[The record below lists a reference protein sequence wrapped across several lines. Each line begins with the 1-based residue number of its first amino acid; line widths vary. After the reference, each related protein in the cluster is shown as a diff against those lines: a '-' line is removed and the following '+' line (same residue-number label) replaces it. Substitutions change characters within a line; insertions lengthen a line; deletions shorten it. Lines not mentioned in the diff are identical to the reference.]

1 MSDAETAKLSCGAP
15 RNNLVN
21 PLLTDMYQ
29 VGRAEKCSRARSG
42 RAHAAPAPAPQITMT
57 YAYWKEGR
65 HETPAVF
72 DLFFR
77 KNPFGGEHTI
87 FAGLE
92 EVLRHLTHFRFTPEH
107 VDYIRCVRA
116 RMRTAAGRGRPG

>member
-1 MSDAETAKLSCGAP
+1 MA
-15 RNNLVN
+15 
-21 PLLTDMYQ
+21 
-29 VGRAEKCSRARSG
+29 
-42 RAHAAPAPAPQITMT
+42 

-65 HETPAVF
+65 QETPAVF

-107 VDYIRCVRA
+107 VDYLRYACA
-116 RMRTAAGRGRPG
+116 RIRGRRGPGSARS